1 MKKFLSLI
9 TALLL
14 FSHVSAKH
22 HKSDELKSIFNGK
35 NLDGWSQKNGTATY
49 RVEDGTIVGKT
60 KEGSPNSFLC
70 SNKLYGDFDLQF
82 EVRLINDELNS
93 GVQIRSQ
100 TRELNDKEKARGD
113 KFGRVNGPQV
123 EIEATKEKGAESGYV
138 YGEAL
143 GGWMTPKDNENAD
156 SIFTYDPSFMTKKGA
171 ILLSPG
177 KSLRKG
183 EEKIHEEFYK
193 NNNIPIIGKLS
204 KLAIAE
210 GGDMFWLDKETLVI
224 GKGFRTN
231 QIAIEQITSMLSKIN
246 VDVVSFDIPFF
257 LGREACLHMMS
268 LISIVDEKKALV
280 YFSLLPVGLVQL
292 LEKKGYELIEA
303 PEDEFISSE
312 GLNIN
317 VLAIKPGICVMISG
331 CPKTKK
337 AIEKKGITVYTFDG
351 DSLCIGCEGGP
362 TCLTRPILRV

>member
-1 MKKFLSLI
+1 MLRGNKNNKTQYSSKKIEFGVSSMVRRLKTVGMLKPME
-9 TALLL
+9 ALKRANPIKWHYGQA
-14 FSHVSAKH
+14 FDPSNI
-22 HKSDELKSIFNGK
+22 EK
-35 NLDGWSQKNGTATY
+35 NYS
-49 RVEDGTIVGKT
+49 
-60 KEGSPNSFLC
+60 SFI
-70 SNKLYGDFDLQF
+70 K
-82 EVRLINDELNS
+82 ILNS
-93 GVQIRSQ
+93 
-100 TRELNDKEKARGD
+100 LD
-113 KFGRVNGPQV
+113 V
-123 EIEATKEKGAESGYV
+123 EI
-138 YGEAL
+138 L
-143 GGWMTPKDNENAD
+143 WMTPKNNENAD
-156 SIFTYDPSFMTKKGA
+156 SIFTYDPSFMTQKGA

-204 KLAIAE
+204 DPAIAE

-246 VDVVSFDIPFF
+246 VEVVSFDLPFF

-268 LISIVDEKKALV
+268 LISIVDEKKALA

-292 LEKKGYELIEA
+292 LETKGYDLIEA

-331 CPKTKK
+331 CPRTKK
-337 AIEKKGITVYTFDG
+337 ALEKKGVTVYTFDG
-351 DSLCIGCEGGP
+351 DALCIGCEGGP